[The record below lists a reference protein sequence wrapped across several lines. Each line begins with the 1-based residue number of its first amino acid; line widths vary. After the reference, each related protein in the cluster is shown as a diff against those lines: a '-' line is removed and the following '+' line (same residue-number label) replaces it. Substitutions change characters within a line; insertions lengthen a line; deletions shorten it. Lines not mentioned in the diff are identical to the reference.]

1 MIYENVKRLCQER
14 GINIAT
20 LEKECGLGNAIVNKW
35 GKRGSEPRV
44 GNLKKI
50 ADFFGVS
57 VDELL
62 KEENNG

>member
-35 GKRGSEPRV
+35 GKRGSTPV
-44 GNLKKI
+44 SCSKKNTPSI
-50 ADFFGVS
+50 RMGCSF
-57 VDELL
+57 
-62 KEENNG
+62 